1 MNSIIFGLLAAISLF
16 IFFNLGKVKASSKQ
30 TNRDDRINWGASPW
44 IKKNSSSKKMLHL
57 DELLKAKQKKL
68 IKIKIHNLE
77 YLKNENWN

>member
-44 IKKNSSSKKMLHL
+44 AKKNSSSKK
-57 DELLKAKQKKL
+57 DASSGRIIEGEAEEVNKD
-68 IKIKIHNLE
+68 
-77 YLKNENWN
+77 

>member
-44 IKKNSSSKKMLHL
+44 IKKNSSSKRDASSGRIIEGEAEEVNK
-57 DELLKAKQKKL
+57 D
-68 IKIKIHNLE
+68 
-77 YLKNENWN
+77 